1 MIKIVKADAK
11 ADIEELMSIRLE
23 MLRIVNGMSDTECF
37 DETLISCL
45 REYFLNGNQTTVL
58 AKDEGRVIGCAS
70 ISYITVMPTYDHP
83 TGKRA
88 HLMNVYT
95 NIAYRRQGIAG
106 KMIRLL
112 IDEAKKLGC
121 TEISLDATKEG
132 KPLYENLGFTANDAG
147 MILELKA
154 RWLI

>member
-23 MLRIVNGMSDTECF
+23 MLQIVNGMSDKECF
-37 DETLISCL
+37 DETLISCS

-70 ISYITVMPTYDHP
+70 ISYITVMPTCDHP

-112 IDEAKKLGC
+112 IDEAKKN
-121 TEISLDATKEG
+121 LDALKSALMQQKKESRFM
-132 KPLYENLGFTANDAG
+132 K
-147 MILELKA
+147 ILDSLQTMPG
-154 RWLI
+154 

>member
-70 ISYITVMPTYDHP
+70 ISYITVMPTYAHP

-95 NIAYRRQGIAG
+95 NTAYRRQGIAG